1 MQKKLINRVGF
12 GTASL
17 HHVNGLKSKLN
28 LLNSAYDAGI
38 RYFDTAPLYGHGL
51 AERTLGQFIKN
62 NRSHSNVTVAT
73 KFGLVPNTIVTNYPQ
88 LLLPYIAL
96 RKITTA
102 SHLIKPAYWQP
113 KRDYTAQYLN
123 ERVESSLLS
132 LGLDCLDIVLLHEPS
147 LNDLKTIDSLNEAVL
162 KLKQRGLIKQ
172 FGISS
177 QIESAQWF
185 KLNSPEL
192 VDILQIE
199 IPLNLTALDKDWI
212 INNATATFGHFRL
225 NSEQHSSSNTRL
237 EQVSMKAVEINPR
250 GTILF
255 SSTTSSHIDS
265 FVSAIAAEDKKHLGG
280 VNVN

>member
-88 LLLPYIAL
+88 LLLPYIA
-96 RKITTA
+96 
-102 SHLIKPAYWQP
+102 
-113 KRDYTAQYLN
+113 RDYTAQYLN

-255 SSTTSSHIDS
+255 SSTKSSHIDS